1 LQQTS
6 QESTRRSSRHG
17 LANLVKRKVLLL
29 TNYAH
34 DLAHHG
40 ASKARKSDRNQ
51 DTFDVLSLELSD
63 IDLAI
68 VDLGANFQS
77 LTIIEGL
84 THSEPAPRVIALV
97 DGTDAEAIRE
107 FHRRG
112 AAASLEKPFCADELA
127 RLIEVVCASTSH
139 QTGPS
144 CEKRR
149 RIGRSSARKSEPAP
163 TTRRR

>member
-1 LQQTS
+1 
-6 QESTRRSSRHG
+6 
-17 LANLVKRKVLLL
+17 VKRKVLLL

-40 ASKARKSDRNQ
+40 ASNARKSDRKQN
-51 DTFDVLSLELSD
+51 TFDVLSLELSD

-77 LTIIEGL
+77 LAIIEAL
-84 THSEPAPRVIALV
+84 THSESAPRVIALV
-97 DGTDAEAIRE
+97 DEKDGEAIRE

-112 AAASLEKPFCADELA
+112 AAASLKKPFCADELA

-139 QTGPS
+139 ETGPS
-144 CEKRR
+144 REKRR
-149 RIGRSSARKSEPAP
+149 RIGRRSARKSEPALA
-163 TTRRR
+163 TRRR